1 VSHPRVYEYL
11 LEHYPEIVPLFEQ
24 YSNDIRA
31 FEKELT
37 KITETLQQNYKR
49 DLTSSEINFFHFSSY
64 NDFMKKIMIVGVPGR
79 TATLLQ
85 RNSRKPQTF

>member
-37 KITETLQQNYKR
+37 KNRRDIAAKIIREISPLQK
-49 DLTSSEINFFHFSSY
+49 
-64 NDFMKKIMIVGVPGR
+64 
-79 TATLLQ
+79 
-85 RNSRKPQTF
+85 